1 MALYPPI
8 IASSLPAFDIG
19 TGEIPLSF
27 SLSKYNSLSEIKT
40 VQVSIHRHASNVN
53 VIQNS
58 LLCNL
63 QMPQQKDQK
72 TGLYNIRINIKQNNI
87 NIEPGV
93 LYRVQLRFANVP
105 PAQASADIY
114 TNNPSLHSEWSTV
127 CIIKPIEAP
136 LFYLKDLDTE
146 NDSDIVYDEQS
157 TALDYVTADFVGV
170 YKSDTEILQKWRLRL
185 LDESY
190 MQGDDIDEHTYIDS
204 GWNFIGAYQYTS
216 DTKGN
221 VVFNCNLNY
230 EFPSPDDGGPST
242 YQVYFEIQTRN
253 GYIQGKLYYFDLAF
267 SRGMNDTI
275 PRGKIQ
281 TIVNEEQGYIKIIY
295 SSYKEDKDLT
305 NWVLRRTS
313 STSNFQYWED
323 IKYFYTDTSDS
334 EDKSVYQEYID
345 YTPESGII
353 YKYGIQNVNI
363 YGRRGELKASK
374 ECMGQW
380 EHAFLLE
387 GYDTQARQLKL
398 KYDFDISSYKTN
410 ISESKTDTIGSRY
423 PFIRRNGNMYYR
435 SFPVTGIIT
444 ALMDDEELFTDNG
457 ELYGQEPIKVGT
469 TRRQGQTNED
479 IYEEFFGEYDNYV
492 NRYNYTHERKFRERV
507 EAFLYNN
514 NVKLYKSM
522 QEGNI
527 LVKLM
532 EVSLTPKKELGR
544 LIYTFSATAYQVANV
559 HEVYWHNNNLRGAA
573 ARKLSQLTNLGAG
586 VFSDSNVNI
595 IQTLNDN
602 GFFNIGTYEENLST
616 LGQWRLG
623 QISCFGDYN
632 VNTTMPNVEITN
644 LTDIRKEII
653 RKYWNNLFADTN
665 ISPETIIPDA
675 DPDDNVI
682 ISNMY
687 IKNIHIEINNP
698 PYLNSNQSSGVALGT
713 FYEKNNNNELGTMIN
728 FNGSNIL
735 VAPPHNIY
743 NIMDDNVFD
752 ITNTPFSIGDG
763 DHPFIG
769 TVDFEYQFK
778 YKIDTS
784 KEVYKSVSRNVNG
797 FLDYSDI
804 TLNANLINIIQN
816 KYIQNYTTD
825 DGDRVKQQI
834 NGVNEIVIDAD
845 PGTVLELTQT
855 GSQDTQTIYMNETG
869 ILHLDTLVSADLITS
884 LKVKGVLE
892 KGVLN
897 IKKMPNILLYYSIT
911 ARTDRTRGQQT

>member
-40 VQVSIHRHASNVN
+40 VQISIHRHASNVN

-185 LDESY
+185 LNESY

-230 EFPSPDDGGPST
+230 EFPSPDAGGPST

-253 GYIQGKLYYFDLAF
+253 GYVQGKLYYFDLAF

-275 PRGKIQ
+275 PRGKIRA
-281 TIVNEEQGYIKIIY
+281 IVNEEQGYIKIIY
-295 SSYKEDKDLT
+295 SSDKEDKDLI

-363 YGRRGELKASK
+363 YGRRGKLKASK

-387 GYDTQARQLKL
+387 GYDTQVRQLKL

-410 ISESKTDTIGSRY
+410 ISENKTDTIGSRY

-457 ELYGQEPIKVGT
+457 ELYGQEPMSVST

-573 ARKLSQLTNLGAG
+573 ARKLSQLTNVGAG

-602 GFFNIGTYEENLST
+602 GFFNIGTYKENLST

-632 VNTTMPNVEITN
+632 ATTTMPNVEITN
-644 LTDIRKEII
+644 LTDIREEII
-653 RKYWNNLFADTN
+653 RKYWNNLFADTD

-713 FYEKNNNNELGTMIN
+713 FYEKDNNNELGTMIN

-752 ITNTPFSIGDG
+752 ITNTSFSIGDG
-763 DHPFIG
+763 NHPFIG

-804 TLNANLINIIQN
+804 ALNANLINIIQN

-825 DGDRVKQQI
+825 DGDKVKQQI

-855 GSQDTQTIYMNETG
+855 GSQDIQTIYVNETG

-897 IKKMPNILLYYSIT
+897 TKKMPNILLYYSIT
-911 ARTDRTRGQQT
+911 VRTDRTRGQQI